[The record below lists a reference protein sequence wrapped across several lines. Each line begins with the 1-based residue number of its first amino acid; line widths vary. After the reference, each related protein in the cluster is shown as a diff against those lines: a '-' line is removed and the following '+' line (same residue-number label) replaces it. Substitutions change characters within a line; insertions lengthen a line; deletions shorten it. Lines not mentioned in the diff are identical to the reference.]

1 MKQQTKNHISAHP
14 LELVFSFQCRPS
26 AEGNDGSRIE
36 SEAKAALFFQARRQ
50 FQAMMPYSF
59 GLFLLVTSHS
69 LSREEALTQLRVYA
83 SAIDAIVLDTIRQ
96 LPLPHAREG

>member
-1 MKQQTKNHISAHP
+1 MDRVLNRKRK
-14 LELVFSFQCRPS
+14 L
-26 AEGNDGSRIE
+26 
-36 SEAKAALFFQARRQ
+36 LFFSQARRQ